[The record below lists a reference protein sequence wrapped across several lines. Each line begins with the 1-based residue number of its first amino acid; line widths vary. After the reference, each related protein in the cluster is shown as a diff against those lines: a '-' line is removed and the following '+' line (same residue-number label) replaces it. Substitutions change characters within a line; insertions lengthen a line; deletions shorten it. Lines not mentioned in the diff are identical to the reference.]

1 MTGNLALPAPASPN
15 KRRRLDTTSCSPPSS
30 VRASTH
36 DHTADNTR
44 ETQGRHSNACDD
56 NESFA
61 NRITHNFQPLTARL
75 TFGKDASLVLVGT
88 KGSGLSSFAVIAATA
103 LRFRLVDTE
112 KWLVEH
118 YGLRRSEYIKERGLN
133 NYRKIASETLK
144 EILKKHGTGC
154 VLVCG
159 PEAFEPQS
167 QSLIRAFALTHPV
180 VMINRDITLIRQ
192 HLGLPNSREVFQ
204 ILGQSQRHC
213 RQISN
218 LEFFNLPESEA
229 ASPLSTDLSKSLGRQ
244 NQTLNSPS
252 LLQNVKQD
260 FLEFLNSLTGGA
272 SMPASSMFSPSSP
285 SEREHSTLFSLRI
298 EEVAREGFSS
308 IDLDCGTDAIELVVR
323 CRQPQ
328 YAPVDWDRISRSLQ
342 MIRRRSRASIIY
354 HVECDR
360 PSLVRE
366 QGEYAELLSHGLRL
380 LPDFITIDL
389 RCSERQIENLTN
401 SIGRTKVIGHRSYLK
416 GESPSWK
423 DLDLQKQFDRAV
435 TLGCHVVRLVREAK
449 SVSEDRNCLL
459 FQAIMASRS
468 KVPLIAYNTGIQAR
482 SSMVLSPC
490 MTPVRHPNIP
500 NSDPTT
506 SLLTSQQLM
515 KARFASFI
523 YQPLHFH
530 IFGAS
535 VDYSL
540 SPLMHNAAF
549 DALGMGHTYS
559 IRQSRSLSDFALLV
573 DETFGGASIS
583 LPFKSE
589 ILSLLDSISEPAKA
603 IQAINTI
610 MPMRAMLDEE
620 SADSSQLSTSCRN
633 RAGPI
638 SSLYGDNTD
647 WTALYTC
654 IHRYLSP
661 ANTVR
666 PSSSALII
674 GAGGMAR
681 ASIYALLRMGVKNIM
696 IWNRTY
702 SKAIQVA
709 DHFTALSGKFNHK
722 QSHRQSPLQSRR
734 AQECLIRV
742 IETLDSPWPDE
753 LAQPTIV
760 VCTIPAHQIGDV
772 APPEFTVPQ
781 QWFHSR
787 TGGVIVELSY
797 KSSWTPLLQQAHD
810 NAHKGW
816 ICVEPLEVLIEQG
829 RAQFE
834 LFTGYPAPQ
843 KTMRNSILE
852 QYVAMHVAEHTNS
865 RTILPSPQK

>member
-30 VRASTH
+30 VAASTH
-36 DHTADNTR
+36 DYTADNTR
-44 ETQGRHSNACDD
+44 ETQGRHSSPCDD
-56 NESFA
+56 NGSSA

-133 NYRKIASETLK
+133 SYRKIASETLK

-204 ILGQSQRHC
+204 ILGKSQRHC

-260 FLEFLNSLTGGA
+260 FLEFLNSVTGGA

-323 CRQPQ
+323 CRPPQ
-328 YAPVDWDRISRSLQ
+328 YTPVDWDRISRSLQ

-401 SIGRTKVIGHRSYLK
+401 SVGQTKVIGHRSYLK

-435 TLGCHVVRLVREAK
+435 ILGCHVVRLVREAE

-468 KVPLIAYNTGIQAR
+468 K
-482 SSMVLSPC
+482 
-490 MTPVRHPNIP
+490 
-500 NSDPTT
+500 
-506 SLLTSQQLM
+506 LM

-589 ILSLLDSISEPAKA
+589 ILSLLDLISEPAKA

-610 MPMRAMLDEE
+610 MPMRAMLDVE

-638 SSLYGDNTD
+638 STLYGDNTD

-722 QSHRQSPLQSRR
+722 QSHHQSPLQSRR
-734 AQECLIRV
+734 AQECLVRV

-772 APPEFTVPQ
+772 APPEFTIPQ

-816 ICVEPLEVLIEQG
+816 ICIEPLEVLIEQG

-852 QYVAMHVAEHTNS
+852 QYVAMHVAEHTNP
-865 RTILPSPQK
+865 RTILPSPQKQ